1 MSDQDFLSQEE
12 IDALLNGGA
21 SSEEEESEAPQS
33 DIRPFDFSEL
43 ERIKKGGLPGLDLI
57 YERWVKA
64 FRDAI
69 RKVLPKI
76 NMVSKESI
84 YITRFNNFMFKI
96 PMPSSYTTFTMR
108 PLKEM
113 GLLVVDSRLVFTII
127 SVMFGGPA
135 KPFKVEGR
143 EFTKLETY
151 VIKDFIDTAL
161 RTLEEVFNHVY
172 PLKVEK
178 KSTELNPSL
187 ARITSGNEKVVIAE
201 CVVDIDGFEAP
212 IYFCYPQGM
221 FLPIK
226 DIVYSEFSAEV
237 DEGWRR
243 RLNQSLMETPVN
255 VSLELAS
262 KIYLLKEILQWQVG
276 TKLDLDVSREDLVV
290 LKVEDKEK
298 FASKLGRVKNKYAAL
313 LRQEI
318 KKTPSTEEC
327 EKEEEN
333 GRNEE
338 PRDERQSQSNE

>member
-12 IDALLNGGA
+12 IDALLSGDEGG
-21 SSEEEESEAPQS
+21 EEEETQEPS

-43 ERIKKGGLPGLDLI
+43 ESIKKGGLPGLDLI
-57 YERWVKA
+57 YERWVKL
-64 FRDAI
+64 FRDDI
-69 RKVLPKI
+69 RKILPKI

-84 YITRFNNFMFKI
+84 YITRFNTFMFKI
-96 PMPSSYTTFTMR
+96 PMPSSYTTFTMK

-113 GLLVVDSRLVFTII
+113 ALLVVDSRLVFTII

-151 VIKDFIDTAL
+151 IIKDFIDTAL
-161 RTLEEVFNHVY
+161 KTLQETFSTVY

-187 ARITSGNEKVVIAE
+187 ARITTGNEKVIIAE

-226 DIVYSEFSAEV
+226 DIIYSEFSGEV
-237 DEGWRR
+237 DDVWRE
-243 RLNQSLMETPVN
+243 RLNESIMETPVK
-255 VSLELAS
+255 VTLELA
-262 KIYLLKEILQWQVG
+262 KREYFMKEIIEWDIG
-276 TKLDLDVSREDLVV
+276 TELMLDVSKEDPVMLR
-290 LKVEDKEK
+290 VEDKEK
-298 FASKLGRVKNKYAAL
+298 FVCRLGKVKDKYAAL
-313 LRQEI
+313 LKQEVV
-318 KKTPSTEEC
+318 KD
-327 EKEEEN
+327 EEN
-333 GRNEE
+333 E
-338 PRDERQSQSNE
+338 